1 MKVGIVGSG
10 LVGSTT
16 AYTLVMRGIGR
27 EVVLVNRTQERA
39 RAEAADVRHAVPFAH
54 ALEVRAGGF
63 EDLGG
68 SQVVIITVGVPL
80 TNIRTRMDL
89 LSANAAVLRDVIPH
103 VLEHA
108 PQAVLLI
115 ATNPVDVMTHL
126 AAHLAAPYGIPTS
139 RVIGSGTTLDTARF
153 RSLIAQRIG
162 VDPHHVHGYVIG
174 EHGDSEVPTWSLVTV
189 GAVPLDTFCVHSK
202 LAIDWEERDRITE
215 QVRRAGYEILHTK
228 GATNFGVSSALA
240 RITQVIINDQRA
252 VLTISTVLP
261 EVEGVRQVSLS
272 MPALVGGSGVLQ
284 HLPIALNDR
293 ERDALRASATVLRCA
308 IDELGLD
315 GPSPEC
321 SGGTGG
327 AST

>member
-27 EVVLVNRTQERA
+27 EVVLVNRTLERA

-54 ALEVRAGGF
+54 ALQVWAGGY

-68 SQVVIITVGVPL
+68 SQVVIITVGVPH
-80 TNIRTRMDL
+80 TTIRTRLDL
-89 LSANAAVLRDVIPH
+89 LEGNAAVLRDVIPQ

-126 AAHLAAPYGIPTS
+126 AAHIAAQYGVS
-139 RVIGSGTTLDTARF
+139 SGRVIGSGTTLDTARF
-153 RSLIAQRIG
+153 RSLIGERIG
-162 VDPHHVHGYVIG
+162 VDPHHVHGYVVG
-174 EHGDSEVPTWSLVTV
+174 EHGDSEVPTWSVVTV
-189 GAVPLDTFCVHSK
+189 GAVPLDTFCIHSN
-202 LAIDWEERDRITE
+202 LAIDWGERDRITE
-215 QVRRAGYEILHTK
+215 QVRRAGYDILHTK
-228 GATNFGVSSALA
+228 GATNYGVSSALA
-240 RITQVIINDQRA
+240 RITQVIISDQRA
-252 VLTISTVLP
+252 VLTVTTPLP
-261 EVEGVRQVSLS
+261 EVEGVRHVSLS
-272 MPALVGGSGVLQ
+272 MPALVGGSGVIQ
-284 HLPIALNDR
+284 HLPIALNEG

-308 IDELGLD
+308 IDRLGLD

-321 SGGTGG
+321 SG
-327 AST
+327 